1 MISWFNKGEF
11 SPVQPSWLFLVGL
24 KQLLKL
30 HLVVLHLSSKLP
42 FGIFNHF
49 LNQTISRI
57 SFLQEISV
65 VMECVH
71 VPLVQNLHEEEIMKN
86 YQALRHMPM
95 KLLQDEQSIN
105 EVALDSQQDRDVE
118 EVGDGELELVQAGD
132 KNA

>member
-1 MISWFNKGEF
+1 
-11 SPVQPSWLFLVGL
+11 
-24 KQLLKL
+24 
-30 HLVVLHLSSKLP
+30 
-42 FGIFNHF
+42 
-49 LNQTISRI
+49 
-57 SFLQEISV
+57 
-65 VMECVH
+65 
-71 VPLVQNLHEEEIMKN
+71 MKN